1 MIHGRE
7 AADEDA
13 EDMAEAW
20 DTLDGQLRQLRL
32 EMRAYAQQGAGEGTT
47 LRALLADRLPRG
59 EQN

>member
-1 MIHGRE
+1 
-7 AADEDA
+7 
-13 EDMAEAW
+13 
-20 DTLDGQLRQLRL
+20 LRQLRL